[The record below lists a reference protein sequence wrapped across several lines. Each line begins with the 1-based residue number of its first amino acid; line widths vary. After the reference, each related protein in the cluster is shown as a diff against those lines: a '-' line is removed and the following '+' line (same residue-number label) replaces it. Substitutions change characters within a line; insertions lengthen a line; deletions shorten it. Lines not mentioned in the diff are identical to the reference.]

1 MAPTIVG
8 VAEDARD
15 ACAGLQVFYDNI
27 RPRDANLGESIRELM
42 VLNNALLRL
51 DAGLRSTR
59 ITSERL
65 VLDVQ
70 LLLQSMSL
78 TLLRVDKMF
87 GDTKNVKLDGRRPYN
102 LVWTQLTTEFSPG
115 IPLLPRLQLY
125 SLFLNNILLYVRRY
139 LNLGTDI
146 VHILTLN
153 IEKM

>member
-15 ACAGLQVFYDNI
+15 ACAGLQIFYDNI

-59 ITSERL
+59 IDSGRL
-65 VLDVQ
+65 VSDVR

-78 TLLRVDKMF
+78 TLLRLDRMF
-87 GDTKNVKLDGRRPYN
+87 GDTKHVKLDGRRPYS
-102 LVWTQLTTEFSPG
+102 LVWTTLSNEFSTG

-125 SLFLNNILLYVRRY
+125 SLFLTNILSYVRRY
-139 LNLGTDI
+139 ISIDI
-146 VHILTLN
+146 DIP
-153 IEKM
+153 